1 MRINVKE
8 FFMKFK
14 RKIFSLCTLFIL
26 LFSTNCLASEPTIS
40 STSAILVEAST
51 GKILY
56 EKNAYEKMY
65 PASTTKVMTAILTL
79 ENCDLSEMATV
90 SRNAIYSL
98 PNGYV
103 NANLQE
109 NEEISIKDLMYAL
122 MVKSANDAAIVLAE
136 HIGGSVEGFAD
147 MMNEKTKEIGCQNTH
162 FVNPNG
168 IHNENHYSTAYDL
181 YLMASYGMKNETFR
195 NYVSTVSYTLPA
207 TNKYPTPDRICM
219 TTNDMIRPKSRYYN
233 QDVIGIKTGYTTE
246 AKNCLISAARKNDT
260 ELIAVVLHSGTNA
273 EGLSE
278 RYIDTNALFNYGFED
293 FEFSNLVE
301 KDKAVQTI
309 EIENG
314 SKDTKTLDLI
324 AKETL
329 PAYLHKETNLE
340 DLSPEIKLN
349 ENLLAPIT
357 SGTTLGTVTY
367 TMDGIQYTTELL
379 ASHDVEEK
387 LSSEVFVLIG
397 GILLLLFG
405 ISILKKQSRRK
416 KRMKR
421 KQRKK

>member
-1 MRINVKE
+1 
-8 FFMKFK
+8 MKFK
-14 RKIFSLCTLFIL
+14 RKIFSLCLLLIL
-26 LFSTNCLASEPTIS
+26 LFSTNCLASEPNIA

-79 ENCDLSEMATV
+79 ENCDLNEMATV

-98 PNGYV
+98 PHGYV

-109 NEEISIKDLMYAL
+109 NEEISVKDLMYAL

-147 MMNEKTKEIGCQNTH
+147 KMNEKAKEIGCQNTH

-195 NYVSTVSYTLPA
+195 KYVSTVSYTLPA
-207 TNKYPTPDRICM
+207 TNKYPVPDRICM

-260 ELIAVVLHSGTNA
+260 ELISVVLHSGTNA

-278 RYIDTNALFNYGFED
+278 RYIDTQNLFDYGFNNFAFTD
-293 FEFSNLVE
+293 IV
-301 KDKAVQTI
+301 KANSVIENI

-314 SKDTKTLDLI
+314 NKNTKSLDLL
-324 AKETL
+324 AKDTL
-329 PAYLHKETNLE
+329 PAYIQKETNLE
-340 DLSPEIKLN
+340 NLSPEINLN

-367 TMDGIQYTTELL
+367 TIDDIQYTTDLL

-387 LSSEVFVLIG
+387 MGSEIFVLIG

-405 ISILKKQSRRK
+405 ISLLKRQARRK
-416 KRMKR
+416 KKR
-421 KQRKK
+421 KQGKK